1 MLDSEYSGKFR
12 ARKDRQLYARACYWY
27 KKLFRFACHV
37 FVLENAPETINID
50 YVDHMLMIRGSLI
63 AQKPTETKGFPQ
75 GLYILD
81 GAHEGIDPYNFP
93 VNAGIIN
100 HAVTAPREKIGEGV
114 FWLRSNSD
122 ACPVIDIINEY
133 AEQLAML
140 DVGASTN
147 ILNTFTARVFR
158 VKNEAQAQK
167 VRKMYDNITAGEPAT
182 IERNSLLDDTN
193 PETWCINNDTNYLV
207 HDYLDDQDRIIS
219 RFLAEFGV
227 ESQPVEK
234 KERNITPEFKVKLRE
249 LSIARAYWL
258 DARNSDLEKINA
270 YFGTN
275 MRYSIREPDIEEMKS
290 LDYQNGENE
299 EEEEEND
306 LDDQYSPRDTRP
318 SDI

>member
-1 MLDSEYSGKFR
+1 M
-12 ARKDRQLYARACYWY
+12 Y
-27 KKLFRFACHV
+27 K
-37 FVLENAPETINID
+37 LE
-50 YVDHMLMIRGSLI
+50 
-63 AQKPTETKGFPQ
+63 
-75 GLYILD
+75 
-81 GAHEGIDPYNFP
+81 
-93 VNAGIIN
+93 
-100 HAVTAPREKIGEGV
+100 
-114 FWLRSNSD
+114 
-122 ACPVIDIINEY
+122 IDIINEY

-147 ILNTFTARVFR
+147 IFNTYTTRVFR

-207 HDYLDDQDRIIS
+207 HDYLDDQDRILS
-219 RFLAEFGV
+219 RFLAEFGI

-270 YFGTN
+270 YFGTD

-299 EEEEEND
+299 EEEDNNI
-306 LDDQYSPRDTRP
+306 DDQYSPRDTRP